1 MFITD
6 FLRNRALKKHRSQ
19 VRTNI
24 TPLKDIR
31 TAVTVIDVEDTSFD
45 NCKKDIMAF
54 YRDNGIK
61 GEIFFFDFR
70 KIGDAER
77 LITSITNTVLKKDLN
92 FYGKP
97 AREKL
102 DLMLEAKPD
111 LFISLINKDD
121 YPIQYM
127 ATCCEA
133 KFKIG
138 RKQLP
143 GNIFDLVIT
152 DQATPEGTS
161 PPEDEIFKS
170 VKELLAKVK

>member
-70 KIGDAER
+70 KLTEGER
-77 LITSITNTVLKKDLN
+77 LITSITTTILKKDLN
-92 FYGKP
+92 WYGRPSK
-97 AREKL
+97 EKIGYML
-102 DLMLEAKPD
+102 DGEPD
-111 LFISLINKDD
+111 LFISLLPRAD
-121 YPIQYM
+121 YTIEFM
-127 ATCCEA
+127 AKCSKA
-133 KFKIG
+133 HFKIG
-138 RKQLP
+138 RCQLP
-143 GNIFDLVIT
+143 GNTFDIVVL
-152 DQATPEGTS
+152 DSPEKPHS
-161 PPEDEIFKS
+161 EAEVFKEMAAFI
-170 VKELLAKVK
+170 KKIR

>member
-6 FLRNRALKKHRSQ
+6 FLRNRSLKKHRSQ
-19 VRTNI
+19 IHTNI

-31 TAVTVIDVEDTSFD
+31 TAVTFIDVEDTSFD
-45 NCKKDIMAF
+45 DCKKDIMAF
-54 YRDNGIK
+54 YRENGIK

-70 KIGDAER
+70 KLSGSER

-97 AREKL
+97 SKEKL
-102 DLMLEAKPD
+102 DLMLAARPD
-111 LFISLINKDD
+111 LFISLIAKDD

-143 GNIFDLVIT
+143 GNIFDLVIKE
-152 DQATPEGTS
+152 QEGS
-161 PPEDEIFKS
+161 DNHPLPEDEIFKS
-170 VKELLAKVK
+170 VKAFLAKVK

>member
-1 MFITD
+1 MFILD
-6 FLRNRALKKHRSQ
+6 FLRNRSLKKHGSQ
-19 VRTNI
+19 ISTNI

-31 TAVTVIDVEDTSFD
+31 TAVAFIDVEDTSFD
-45 NCKKDIMAF
+45 SCKNDIMSF
-54 YRDNGIK
+54 YRENGIK

-70 KIGDAER
+70 KISESER

-92 FYGKP
+92 FYGRPSKD
-97 AREKL
+97 KL
-102 DLMLEAKPD
+102 DLMLAAKPD

-121 YPIQYM
+121 YPIRYM

-143 GNIFDLVIT
+143 GNVFDLVIKEQEGP
-152 DQATPEGTS
+152 DVTPQ
-161 PPEDEIFKS
+161 PEAEIFKS
-170 VKELLAKVK
+170 IRAFLAKVK

>member
-1 MFITD
+1 
-6 FLRNRALKKHRSQ
+6 
-19 VRTNI
+19 
-24 TPLKDIR
+24 
-31 TAVTVIDVEDTSFD
+31 
-45 NCKKDIMAF
+45 
-54 YRDNGIK
+54 
-61 GEIFFFDFR
+61 
-70 KIGDAER
+70 AER

-102 DLMLEAKPD
+102 DLMLAAKPD

-121 YPIQYM
+121 YPIRYM

-143 GNIFDLVIT
+143 GNVFDLVIT
-152 DQATPEGTS
+152 DQAAPDGTS
-161 PPEDEIFKS
+161 MPEDEIFKS
-170 VKELLAKVK
+170 VKQLLAKVK

>member
-1 MFITD
+1 MFIID
-6 FLRNRALKKHRSQ
+6 FLRNRALKKHHSQ
-19 VRTNI
+19 VHTNI
-24 TPLKDIR
+24 TPLRDVH
-31 TAVTVIDVEDTSFD
+31 TAVTFIDVEDTSFD
-45 NCKKDIMAF
+45 ACKQDIQAF
-54 YRDNGIK
+54 YRDNGIR
-61 GEIFFFDFR
+61 GEIFYFDFR

-97 AREKL
+97 SREKL
-102 DLMLEAKPD
+102 DLMLAAKPD

-133 KFKIG
+133 KFKVG

-143 GNIFDLVIT
+143 GDIFDLVIT
-152 DQATPEGTS
+152 DQKDADGTS
-161 PPEDEIFKS
+161 TPEDEIFKS
-170 VKELLAKVK
+170 VKELLSKVK

>member
-77 LITSITNTVLKKDLN
+77 LITSITTTILKKDLN
-92 FYGKP
+92 WFGKP
-97 AREKL
+97 SREKVS
-102 DLMLEAKPD
+102 LMLDGEPD
-111 LFISLINKDD
+111 LFISLLPSTDF
-121 YPIQYM
+121 PLEFM
-127 ATCCEA
+127 ATA
-133 KFKIG
+133 SRAHFKIG
-138 RKQLP
+138 RVQLP
-143 GNIFDLVIT
+143 GNTFDLVFK
-152 DQATPEGTS
+152 D
-161 PPEDEIFKS
+161 PEDRKLSEAE
-170 VKELLAKVK
+170 VCKELIKFMAKIR

>member
-1 MFITD
+1 MFIID
-6 FLRNRALKKHRSQ
+6 FLRNRSLKKHGSQ
-19 VRTNI
+19 ISTNI
-24 TPLKDIR
+24 TPLKDIH
-31 TAVTVIDVEDTSFD
+31 TAVAFIDVEDTSFD
-45 NCKKDIMAF
+45 ACKNDIMAF
-54 YRDNGIK
+54 YRENGIK

-70 KIGDAER
+70 KISESER

-97 AREKL
+97 SKDKL
-102 DLMLEAKPD
+102 DLMLAAKPD

-121 YPIQYM
+121 YPIRYM

-143 GNIFDLVIT
+143 GDVFDLVIKEQ
-152 DQATPEGTS
+152 DGLGVAPLPE
-161 PPEDEIFKS
+161 EEIFKS
-170 VKELLAKVK
+170 IKALLAKVK

>member
-1 MFITD
+1 MFIID

-19 VRTNI
+19 VHTNI
-24 TPLKDIR
+24 TPLKDIH
-31 TAVTVIDVEDTSFD
+31 TAVTFIDVEDTSFD
-45 NCKKDIMAF
+45 ACKQDIQAF
-54 YRDNGIK
+54 YRENGIK

-70 KIGDAER
+70 KISDTER

-102 DLMLEAKPD
+102 DLMLQARPD
-111 LFISLINKDD
+111 LFISLIAKDD

-143 GNIFDLVIT
+143 GDIFDLVIT
-152 DQATPEGTS
+152 DQSGSEGA
-161 PPEDEIFKS
+161 PMPEDEIFKS

>member
-6 FLRNRALKKHRSQ
+6 FLRNRSLKKHGSQ

-31 TAVTVIDVEDTSFD
+31 TAVAFIDVEDTSFD
-45 NCKKDIMAF
+45 QCKKDIMAF
-54 YRDNGIK
+54 YRENGIK
-61 GEIFFFDFR
+61 GEIFYFDFR
-70 KIGDAER
+70 KIGNAER

-97 AREKL
+97 SREKL

-111 LFISLINKDD
+111 LLISLIGKDD
-121 YPIQYM
+121 FPIRYM

-143 GNIFDLVIT
+143 GNVFDLVIV
-152 DQATPEGTS
+152 DQNS
-161 PPEDEIFKS
+161 PDSKPLPEDEIFKS
-170 VKELLAKVK
+170 MKALLAKVK

>member
-1 MFITD
+1 MFIID
-6 FLRNRALKKHRSQ
+6 FLRNRSLKKHGSQ
-19 VRTNI
+19 VHTNI

-31 TAVTVIDVEDTSFD
+31 TAVTFIDVEDTSFD
-45 NCKKDIMAF
+45 ECKKDIMAF
-54 YRDNGIK
+54 YRENGIK

-70 KIGDAER
+70 KIGEAER

-97 AREKL
+97 SREKL
-102 DLMLEAKPD
+102 DLMLAASPD
-111 LFISLINKDD
+111 LFISLIAKDD

-127 ATCCEA
+127 ATCSQA

-143 GNIFDLVIT
+143 GNVFDLVVI
-152 DQATPEGTS
+152 DQQGPDS
-161 PPEDEIFKS
+161 VPLPEDEVFKS
-170 VKELLAKVK
+170 VKALLAKIK